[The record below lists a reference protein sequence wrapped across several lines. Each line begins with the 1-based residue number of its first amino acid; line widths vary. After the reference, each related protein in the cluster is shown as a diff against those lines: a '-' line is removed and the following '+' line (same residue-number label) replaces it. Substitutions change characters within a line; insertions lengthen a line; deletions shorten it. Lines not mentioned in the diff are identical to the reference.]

1 MIGKVTFTMENS
13 NEWLKELNDN
23 KAIMSDPSLGDKI
36 EGTDRNQ
43 NKRRSMTT
51 RSKPLTRNGQVSSNH
66 EFRGK
71 LQTQVSKWQN
81 KSKNKNSKENLNW
94 KLNEQNKGEITV
106 SESDGNRS
114 SLSSRGMS
122 LVSGGRCSSP
132 VIGDQNPDGFQDGRA
147 SSPAGLWLKSWN
159 SPSNSRPGSPRSL
172 HVKNKWLSLYGNS
185 KWVIIDS
192 YVLNLGLSVVLI
204 ATACIHVY
212 WSKENIEKVLQCS
225 LSAYKLRANL
235 CNPMSCGI
243 YTYKVT
249 QFLYY
254 QGSLIPLFFLLLSP
268 ACLFCD
274 VRLCRRVPFL

>member
-43 NKRRSMTT
+43 NKRRTMTT

-94 KLNEQNKGEITV
+94 KLNGQNKGEINV
-106 SESDGNRS
+106 LESDRNRS

-122 LVSGGRCSSP
+122 LVSGGRCSNT
-132 VIGDQNPDGFQDGRA
+132 VIGDQNPNGIQDGRA

-159 SPSNSRPGSPRSL
+159 SPSNSRPGSPRSS

-204 ATACIHVY
+204 ATACIY
-212 WSKENIEKVLQCS
+212 WSKENIRTVLQCS

-274 VRLCRRVPFL
+274 VRLCCRVPFL

>member
-43 NKRRSMTT
+43 NKRRTMTT
-51 RSKPLTRNGQVSSNH
+51 RSKPLTRNGQVSSSH

-94 KLNEQNKGEITV
+94 NLNRQNKGEINV

-132 VIGDQNPDGFQDGRA
+132 VVGSGVQNPNGIEDDRA

-159 SPSNSRPGSPRSL
+159 SPSNSRPGSPRSS
-172 HVKNKWLSLYGNS
+172 HVKNKWLNLYGNS

-192 YVLNLGLSVVLI
+192 YVLKLGLSVVLI

-212 WSKENIEKVLQCS
+212 WSKENIGKVLQCS

-243 YTYKVT
+243 STY
-249 QFLYY
+249 
-254 QGSLIPLFFLLLSP
+254 I
-268 ACLFCD
+268 
-274 VRLCRRVPFL
+274 

>member
-23 KAIMSDPSLGDKI
+23 KAIMSDPSLG
-36 EGTDRNQ
+36 
-43 NKRRSMTT
+43 SMTT
-51 RSKPLTRNGQVSSNH
+51 RSKPLTRNGQVSSSP

-71 LQTQVSKWQN
+71 LQTQISKWQN
-81 KSKNKNSKENLNW
+81 RSKNKNSKENLNW
-94 KLNEQNKGEITV
+94 KLNRQNKSEITV

-132 VIGDQNPDGFQDGRA
+132 VIGSGDQNPNGIQDGRA

-172 HVKNKWLSLYGNS
+172 HVKNKWLNLYGNS

-204 ATACIHVY
+204 ATACIY
-212 WSKENIEKVLQCS
+212 WSYENIRTVLQCS
-225 LSAYKLRANL
+225 LSAYKLKANL
-235 CNPMSCGI
+235 CNRMSCGI
-243 YTYKVT
+243 STY
-249 QFLYY
+249 
-254 QGSLIPLFFLLLSP
+254 I
-268 ACLFCD
+268 
-274 VRLCRRVPFL
+274 

>member
-43 NKRRSMTT
+43 NKRSMTS
-51 RSKPLTRNGQVSSNH
+51 RSKPLTRNGQVSSSH
-66 EFRGK
+66 DFRGK
-71 LQTQVSKWQN
+71 LQTQISKWQN

-94 KLNEQNKGEITV
+94 NLNRQNKGEINV

-114 SLSSRGMS
+114 SLSSGGMS

-132 VIGDQNPDGFQDGRA
+132 VVGSGVQNPNGIQDGRA

-185 KWVIIDS
+185 KWVIINS

-204 ATACIHVY
+204 AITACIHVY
-212 WSKENIEKVLQCS
+212 WSKENIGKVLQCS

-243 YTYKVT
+243 STY
-249 QFLYY
+249 
-254 QGSLIPLFFLLLSP
+254 I
-268 ACLFCD
+268 
-274 VRLCRRVPFL
+274 

>member
-43 NKRRSMTT
+43 NKRRSMTS
-51 RSKPLTRNGQVSSNH
+51 RSKPLTRNGQVSSSH
-66 EFRGK
+66 DFRGK

-81 KSKNKNSKENLNW
+81 KSKKKNSKKNLNW
-94 KLNEQNKGEITV
+94 KLNNQNKGEITV
-106 SESDGNRS
+106 SESDRNRS

-122 LVSGGRCSSP
+122 LVSGSTGRSSSP
-132 VIGDQNPDGFQDGRA
+132 TNGDQNPNGFQDQGRA

-185 KWVIIDS
+185 KWVIINS

-212 WSKENIEKVLQCS
+212 RSKENIGKVLQCS

-243 YTYKVT
+243 STY
-249 QFLYY
+249 
-254 QGSLIPLFFLLLSP
+254 I
-268 ACLFCD
+268 
-274 VRLCRRVPFL
+274 